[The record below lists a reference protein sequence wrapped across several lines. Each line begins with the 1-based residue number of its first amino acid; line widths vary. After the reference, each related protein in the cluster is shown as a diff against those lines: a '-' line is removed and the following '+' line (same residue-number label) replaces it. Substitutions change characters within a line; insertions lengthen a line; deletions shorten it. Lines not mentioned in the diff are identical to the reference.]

1 VLQRLGDFSSAKA
14 TLRRAMAPEP
24 TAGAAPEAVPA
35 WGLDSFFHRLP
46 ATVGPAAG
54 AVVAPSAMAA
64 PLPLPA
70 VAVTGSSAASA
81 ASPAGVTTR
90 PGETLARIA
99 ERELGD
105 AGRWRE
111 IYEAN
116 QYQLSSPFVLFP
128 GTVLTMPPKEKPA
141 RASGSAPAAPA
152 GPTPTGGLWAMAN
165 DVGREVGVDPRLIMA
180 VVKAESGGNPRAR
193 SRVGAM
199 GLMQLM
205 PGTAAGLGVSDPM
218 NPRQN
223 MEGGAKY
230 LKQMLAKFGGDMR
243 LALAAYNAGP
253 GNVQKYGGI
262 PPFRETQ
269 RYVPKVLGFF
279 EDYGGLA

>member
-1 VLQRLGDFSSAKA
+1 MLQRLGEFSSAKA
-14 TLRRAMAPEP
+14 ALRRAMAPEP
-24 TAGAAPEAVPA
+24 TAGTAPTAVPA

-46 ATVGPAAG
+46 ATLAPAAG
-54 AVVAPSAMAA
+54 AAAPTMAA

-70 VAVTGSSAASA
+70 VAVTGASA
-81 ASPAGVTTR
+81 PASAPPGVSVQ
-90 PGETLARIA
+90 PGETLVRIA
-99 ERELGD
+99 ERELGA

-141 RASGSAPAAPA
+141 PAPEASA
-152 GPTPTGGLWAMAN
+152 GPTSTGGLWDMAN
-165 DVGREVGVDPRLIMA
+165 DVGRAVGVDPKLIMA

-205 PGTAAGLGVSDPM
+205 PGTAAGLGVRDPM

-230 LKQMLAKFGGDMR
+230 LKQMLAMFDGDKR

-269 RYVPKVLGFF
+269 RYVPKVLGFY